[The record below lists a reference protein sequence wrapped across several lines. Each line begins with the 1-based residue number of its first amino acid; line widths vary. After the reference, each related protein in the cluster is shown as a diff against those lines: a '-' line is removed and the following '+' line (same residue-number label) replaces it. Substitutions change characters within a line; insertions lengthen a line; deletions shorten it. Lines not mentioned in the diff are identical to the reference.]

1 MNIKLNPEKFRP
13 LPARTDDPG
22 IILPSPGFRQQTWKR
37 LQQNRLAMIGL
48 YTLLLFALFAVI
60 GPELSKYGY
69 SEQFLDKQGLPPCRE
84 FWFGTDTLG
93 RDIFTRILYGARISM
108 SVGIFSSLINLI
120 LGVVYGGIS
129 GYAGG
134 WVDNLMMR
142 VVDVLYSV
150 PPVLYAI
157 LLLVV
162 LESGFLSAF
171 LALGL
176 VYWLD
181 MARIVRACVLSL
193 KEQDFVLAARM
204 TGAKPGRI
212 LFRHILPNCLG
223 PIVLTLFMSVP
234 RAIITESFLSF
245 IGLGVSAPMASWG
258 TMTAEALQSI
268 RSYPHILFF
277 PASLLSILVLSFN
290 LLGEGLNAA
299 LDPRLRNLGGTYE

>member
-1 MNIKLNPEKFRP
+1 MNTKLSPEKFRP
-13 LPARTDDPG
+13 LPTQADDPE

-93 RDIFTRILYGARISM
+93 RDIFTRVLYGARISM

-134 WVDNLMMR
+134 WADNLMMR